1 MPSKRNKSFKVQG
14 SRFKATAFASNLQP
28 RTLNRAPFIVTIDGP
43 AGVGKST
50 VAKLLA
56 QRLGVMYLD
65 TGATYRSLAF
75 AAVQGDLNPI
85 TDWFRLAVL
94 ARRLPLVLQPT
105 PEGGLRVWL
114 DGVDI
119 TTHIRTEE
127 VSEAAAQVSQYPEI
141 RAAMVTLQRRLAR
154 RPWTDPR
161 SGVSRRGVVVEGR
174 DTGSVVFPQA
184 PYKFFLDAD
193 PDVRARRR
201 QQELKRLYGSRPP
214 LAQVREQ
221 LHFRDG
227 LDRHRRVGPLVKPA
241 GAIAVN
247 TTHRSAAQVVRLM
260 LAQIAPSARTPARF
274 ASSREMRSI
283 SGTEPRKSLRD
294 FSGQSEAAGGLARD
308 SVKRGH

>member
-1 MPSKRNKSFKVQG
+1 MPWKRNQSLKAQG
-14 SRFKATAFASNLQP
+14 SRLKGKAAAYHLQP
-28 RTLNRAPFIVTIDGP
+28 RASSPKPFVVTIDGP

-75 AAVQGDLNPI
+75 AAVRGDLNPI
-85 TDWFRLAVL
+85 TDRSRLAVL
-94 ARRLPLVLQPT
+94 ARRLRLVLQPT
-105 PEGGLRVWL
+105 PEGGLRVRL

-141 RAAMVTLQRRLAR
+141 RAAMVRLQRRLAR
-154 RPWTDPR
+154 RAWTDPR
-161 SGVSRRGVVVEGR
+161 NGMIRRGVVVEGR

-193 PDVRARRR
+193 PEVRARRR
-201 QQELKRLYGSRPP
+201 QQELERLYGSRPP

-247 TTHRSAAQVVRLM
+247 TTHRGAAQVVRLM
-260 LAQIAPSARTPARF
+260 LAHIAR
-274 ASSREMRSI
+274 
-283 SGTEPRKSLRD
+283 
-294 FSGQSEAAGGLARD
+294 
-308 SVKRGH
+308 